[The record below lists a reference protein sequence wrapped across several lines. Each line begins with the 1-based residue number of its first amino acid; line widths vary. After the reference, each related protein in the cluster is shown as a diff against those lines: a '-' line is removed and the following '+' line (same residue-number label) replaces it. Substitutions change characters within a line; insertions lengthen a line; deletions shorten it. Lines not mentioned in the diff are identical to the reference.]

1 VTADHRAQVDELLA
15 DYRRSRDQLASVH
28 RALATV
34 RESASSPDGA
44 VTATVGPGGSLVRL
58 EIADGAYRHYR
69 PERLAALIVDTTAA
83 AAAKAARVAGDL
95 IAPVLPAGTDPAAL
109 LRGTADLT
117 AAELAPP
124 APVAEENFEERTWLE
139 SGGAIR

>member
-1 VTADHRAQVDELLA
+1 MTADHRAQVEDLLA
-15 DYRRSRDQLASVH
+15 DYRRGREQLASVH

-44 VTATVGPGGSLVRL
+44 VTATVGPGGALVKL

-69 PERLAALIVDTTAA
+69 PERLAALIVDTTEA
-83 AAAKAARVAGDL
+83 AAAKAARVANDL
-95 IAPVLPAGTDPAAL
+95 VAPVLPADTDPAAL

-117 AAELAPP
+117 PAELAPP
-124 APVAEENFEERTWLE
+124 APVDDSFENRTWLE
-139 SGGAIR
+139 SSGGIR